1 MTAKDCQIVLV
12 IIAHRDDETIGLAGV
27 IARHIECGDFVY
39 AMSMTDGVGARG
51 SNISEVRL
59 REQASL
65 KVANALGF
73 SWLDGGSF
81 PDNAIDTVPLLEIV
95 KVIEAI
101 KIKINPT
108 IIYTHSSADL
118 NIDHRIVGQATLT
131 AFRPQPD
138 ERWQEIRLFEVS
150 SATDYGHRSVTGIFN
165 PNLYIN
171 IENVWNKK
179 LLALNIY
186 NSEMRS
192 SPHSRSYDGIENLA
206 KYRGSQ
212 VGLNFAEAF
221 EVIRKIER

>member
-1 MTAKDCQIVLV
+1 MSAKDCQIVLV
-12 IIAHRDDETIGLAGV
+12 IIAHRDDETIGLRGV
-27 IARHIECGDFVY
+27 IARHIESGDFVY

-51 SNISEVRL
+51 LNISEARL

-65 KVANALGF
+65 KAANALGF
-73 SWLDGGSF
+73 SWLNGGSF
-81 PDNAIDTVPLLEIV
+81 PDNAMDTLPLLEV
-95 KVIEAI
+95 VRVIETI
-101 KIKINPT
+101 KNKINPT

-138 ERWQEIRLFEVS
+138 ECWQEIRLFEVS
-150 SATDYGHRSVTGIFN
+150 SATDYGHRSLTGCFN

-179 LLALNIY
+179 LLALKIY
-186 NSEMRS
+186 KNEMRS